1 MGKKKEENRF
11 RFLDFENSKNK
22 FNKSKLFIILG
33 IVIGIIFLSQV
44 FNVFVLPIVVFG
56 IILIV
61 NNKKV
66 MKGYKTS
73 IGVNIGLYSALFFS
87 CVISYNGI
95 LALMEY
101 FQ

>member
-1 MGKKKEENRF
+1 M
-11 RFLDFENSKNK
+11 
-22 FNKSKLFIILG
+22 
-33 IVIGIIFLSQV
+33 
-44 FNVFVLPIVVFG
+44 
-56 IILIV
+56 V

-66 MKGYKTS
+66 MKGFKTGF
-73 IGVNIGLYSALFFS
+73 GVNAGLFSALFFS